1 MTTQIR
7 DVAAYAAVLPAATTK
22 VRDLAVYAAVS
33 PPAQVDI
40 RSLAGYAMVED
51 PAVIDLRSFA
61 GYAMVA
67 AKPTVFFGLKG
78 IAALLK
84 AINYEQGLT
93 LNETQVSFG
102 DPTVE
107 TGYYDTG
114 VVLTARS
121 SWLYA
126 GSKKLTY
133 NRFTLADAFEGKSLL
148 KPAGAFTSTHDWLP
162 KINEVFGLQLEPR
175 DIVLASVPAN
185 QPWMILR
192 VAPTSY
198 LYRPGS
204 LVTFGDPAN
213 DFENLIT
220 VSDLNGFTPET

>member
-1 MTTQIR
+1 M
-7 DVAAYAAVLPAATTK
+7 L
-22 VRDLAVYAAVS
+22 
-33 PPAQVDI
+33 
-40 RSLAGYAMVED
+40 ED
-51 PAVIDLRSFA
+51 PAVMAVRTLL

-67 AKPTVFFGLKG
+67 KKDTSFFALKG
-78 IAALLK
+78 VAALLK
-84 AINYEQGLT
+84 AINYEHKLT
-93 LNETQVSFG
+93 LTEAQVSFG

-107 TGYYDTG
+107 TEFYDTG

-121 SWLYA
+121 TWLYS
-126 GSKKLTY
+126 GSKKLVY

-148 KPAGAFTSTHDWLP
+148 KPDGAFTTTHDWLP

-192 VAPTSY
+192 TAPTSY

-204 LVTFGDPAN
+204 LVTLGDPAN
-213 DFENLIT
+213 DLDNLIT
-220 VSDLNGFTPET
+220 TTDLNGFTPET